1 MEKAKQKKYL
11 AVDKQDIKPDVEW
24 TYYDDDR
31 KLLLALTFSFVFRF
45 YFTSFSS
52 IEFSFCV

>member
-24 TYYDDDR
+24 TYYDDDS
-31 KLLLALTFSFVFRF
+31 KLLLALTFSFVFHF
-45 YFTSFSS
+45 YFT
-52 IEFSFCV
+52 